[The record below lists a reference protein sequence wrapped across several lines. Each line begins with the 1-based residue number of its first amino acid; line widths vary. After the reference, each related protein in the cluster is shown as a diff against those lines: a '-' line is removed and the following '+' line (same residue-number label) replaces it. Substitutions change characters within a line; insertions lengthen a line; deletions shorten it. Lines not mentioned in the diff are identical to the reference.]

1 VQNTLKEIGGAMKE
15 GVEFDIHLPK
25 SSIMVHADKQKLKH
39 VIINLLD
46 NAIKYTGKGKIEL
59 RLEKKSEKARLMI
72 KDSGIGIS
80 AEAIGSLF
88 NKFVRAANATKVN
101 SVGTGLGLYV
111 VKKIIES
118 HHGKVWVESEG
129 EGKGSEFY
137 VELPTL

>member
-1 VQNTLKEIGGAMKE
+1 LA
-15 GVEFDIHLPK
+15 
-25 SSIMVHADKQKLKH
+25 A
-39 VIINLLD
+39 
-46 NAIKYTGKGKIEL
+46 
-59 RLEKKSEKARLMI
+59 
-72 KDSGIGIS
+72 
-80 AEAIGSLF
+80 LF

-118 HHGKVWVESEG
+118 HHGKVWVESGG